1 MTPNEVHAFATRL
14 MDEVWEPFKAEKL
27 HEFYHADV
35 IGHHRQQTLS
45 YRDLENRLAW
55 DRENRTNQTFNIT
68 DVIAEEDKF
77 AIRFVFRAAE
87 KTENQEAPIEV
98 IYFYHLR
105 DGKISEFWLLASVD
119 FDYKQRA

>member
-1 MTPNEVHAFATRL
+1 
-14 MDEVWEPFKAEKL
+14 MDQVWEPFKAEKL
-27 HEFYHADV
+27 HEFYHVDV

-45 YRDLENRLAW
+45 YTDLENRLAW

-68 DVIAEEDKF
+68 DIIAEEDRF
-77 AIRFVFRAAE
+77 AIRFVFTAAE
-87 KTENQEAPIEV
+87 KTQNQEAPIEV